1 MKTHTGYSKREKQV
15 LNGWG
20 EYLDSIPWSSFNT
33 FTSYFPL
40 SKNAV
45 RLKMQRM
52 SENLKYHY
60 SDTFRIF
67 WVAEPFASK
76 DYHVHS
82 LIKLDYPFVTA
93 KQIIIN
99 EWHKVCPPA
108 GYKKH
113 NHVLIEEYEPT
124 KGGHIYV
131 SKYLQM
137 QNIDYDIH

>member
-1 MKTHTGYSKREKQV
+1 MKTHTGYSMREKKL
-15 LNGWG
+15 LNGWA
-20 EYLDSIPWSSFNT
+20 ECLNSIPWSSFCT
-33 FTSYFPL
+33 FTCYHPL
-40 SKNAV
+40 SKNAARV
-45 RLKMQRM
+45 KMERM
-52 SENLKYHY
+52 AENLKDQY
-60 SDTFRIF
+60 SDTFRMF

-82 LIKLDYPFVTA
+82 LIQLDCPAIAT

-99 EWHKVCPPA
+99 EWHEVSPPV

-113 NHVLIEEYEPT
+113 NLVLVEEYEPA

-131 SKYLQM
+131 AKYLQM